1 MFSSLFP
8 KVIRN
13 LDIANDIWQK
23 WFITDECEKVFPA
36 VYLKRITPFQK
47 VLITQVFRP
56 DRLQS
61 ELSNFV

>member
-47 VLITQVFRP
+47 VLIT
-56 DRLQS
+56 
-61 ELSNFV
+61 